1 MAVVTNDGA
10 VVFSLVSI
18 YDVTSLGN
26 LSAQS
31 TSAQLRP
38 ILTPHAL
45 ILLPDRFGPMIRI
58 GQRSSSCF
66 LSSSTNQWCMR
77 V

>member
-18 YDVTSLGN
+18 YDCIAPDN

-31 TSAQLRP
+31 TFAQLRT
-38 ILTPHAL
+38 ILTPHVL
-45 ILLPDRFGPMIRI
+45 KLMPDRFGPMI
-58 GQRSSSCF
+58 
-66 LSSSTNQWCMR
+66 
-77 V
+77 